1 MATSSITANFYC
13 DDAKAA
19 NAFVR
24 MLKFAKTVGEAVL
37 SSTLSSFA
45 VPLNSEVEDF
55 IRKKALQA
63 TKLKSSISYLVIDED
78 LADVVGYFTLLV
90 KPFTIQAA
98 SLSSKNRRL
107 IARFAEENTEAG
119 DYTASVYL
127 IAQIGKNYAIE
138 EPLQISGG
146 DLLNMAL
153 DKLRAAQDLVGG
165 KLVLVEREA
174 DRAKLLEFYNA
185 NGFKSWNGRY
195 DKKDQVQYDQMIRVL
210 ESVA

>member
-1 MATSSITANFYC
+1 MRKLSVWRI
-13 DDAKAA
+13 D
-19 NAFVR
+19 
-24 MLKFAKTVGEAVL
+24 KFAKTVGEAVL

-119 DYTASVYL
+119 DYTVSVYL

-153 DKLRAAQDLVGG
+153 DKLRVAQDLVGG

>member
-1 MATSSITANFYC
+1 MRKLSVWRI
-13 DDAKAA
+13 D
-19 NAFVR
+19 
-24 MLKFAKTVGEAVL
+24 KFAKTVGEAVL

-78 LADVVGYFTLLV
+78 LVDVVGYFTLLV

-210 ESVA
+210 ESVAQ

>member
-1 MATSSITANFYC
+1 MRKLSVWRI
-13 DDAKAA
+13 D
-19 NAFVR
+19 
-24 MLKFAKTVGEAVL
+24 KFATTVGEAVL

>member
-1 MATSSITANFYC
+1 MRTLSVWRI
-13 DDAKAA
+13 D
-19 NAFVR
+19 
-24 MLKFAKTVGEAVL
+24 KFAKTVGEAVL

-153 DKLRAAQDLVGG
+153 HKLRAAQDLVGG

-174 DRAKLLEFYNA
+174 NRAKLLEFYNA

>member
-1 MATSSITANFYC
+1 MRKLSVWRI
-13 DDAKAA
+13 D
-19 NAFVR
+19 
-24 MLKFAKTVGEAVL
+24 KFAKTVGEAVL
-37 SSTLSSFA
+37 STTLSSFA

>member
-1 MATSSITANFYC
+1 MRKLSVWRI
-13 DDAKAA
+13 D
-19 NAFVR
+19 
-24 MLKFAKTVGEAVL
+24 KFAKTVGEAVL

-55 IRKKALQA
+55 VRKKALQA

>member
-1 MATSSITANFYC
+1 MRKLSVWRI
-13 DDAKAA
+13 D
-19 NAFVR
+19 
-24 MLKFAKTVGEAVL
+24 KFAKTVGEAVL

-210 ESVA
+210 GSVA

>member
-1 MATSSITANFYC
+1 MRKLSVWRI
-13 DDAKAA
+13 D
-19 NAFVR
+19 
-24 MLKFAKTVGEAVL
+24 KFAKTVGEAVL

-90 KPFTIQAA
+90 KPFTIRAA

-210 ESVA
+210 ESLA

>member
-1 MATSSITANFYC
+1 MRKLSVWRI
-13 DDAKAA
+13 D
-19 NAFVR
+19 
-24 MLKFAKTVGEAVL
+24 KFAKTVGEAVL

-45 VPLNSEVEDF
+45 VPLNSEGEDF

>member
-1 MATSSITANFYC
+1 MRKLSVWRI
-13 DDAKAA
+13 D
-19 NAFVR
+19 
-24 MLKFAKTVGEAVL
+24 KFAKTVGEAVL

-185 NGFKSWNGRY
+185 NGFKSWNSRY
-195 DKKDQVQYDQMIRVL
+195 DKKNQVQYDQMIRVL

>member
-1 MATSSITANFYC
+1 MRKLSVWRI
-13 DDAKAA
+13 D
-19 NAFVR
+19 
-24 MLKFAKTVGEAVL
+24 KFAKTVGEAVL

-90 KPFTIQAA
+90 KPFTIQAE

>member
-1 MATSSITANFYC
+1 MRKLSVWRI
-13 DDAKAA
+13 D
-19 NAFVR
+19 
-24 MLKFAKTVGEAVL
+24 KFAKTVGEAVL

-45 VPLNSEVEDF
+45 APLNSEVEDF

>member
-1 MATSSITANFYC
+1 MRKLSVWRI
-13 DDAKAA
+13 D
-19 NAFVR
+19 
-24 MLKFAKTVGEAVL
+24 KFAKKVGETAL

-55 IRKKALQA
+55 IRNKALQA
-63 TKLKSSISYLVIDED
+63 TKLKSSISYLVVDED
-78 LADVVGYFTLLV
+78 LADVIGYFTLLV
-90 KPFTIQAA
+90 KPFTIQAMR
-98 SLSSKNRRL
+98 LSSKNRRL
-107 IARFAEENTEAG
+107 IARFSEENTETG

-138 EPLQISGG
+138 EQLQISGG

-153 DKLRAAQDLVGG
+153 DKLRTAQDLVGG

-174 DRAKLLEFYNA
+174 DRDKLLTFYSA
-185 NGFKSWNGRY
+185 NGFKSWNARY
-195 DKKDQVQYDQMIRVL
+195 DKGDKVLYDQMIRVL

>member
-1 MATSSITANFYC
+1 MRKLSVWRI
-13 DDAKAA
+13 D
-19 NAFVR
+19 
-24 MLKFAKTVGEAVL
+24 KFAKKVGEAVL

-55 IRKKALQA
+55 IRNKALQA

-98 SLSSKNRRL
+98 RLSSKNRRL
-107 IARFAEENTEAG
+107 IARFSEENMETG

-138 EPLQISGG
+138 EPLQILGG

-195 DKKDQVQYDQMIRVL
+195 DKKDQVQYDQMIRVI
-210 ESVA
+210 ESVV

>member
-1 MATSSITANFYC
+1 MRKLSVWRI
-13 DDAKAA
+13 D
-19 NAFVR
+19 
-24 MLKFAKTVGEAVL
+24 KFAKTVGEAVL

-45 VPLNSEVEDF
+45 APLNSEVEDF
-55 IRKKALQA
+55 IRNKALQA

-119 DYTASVYL
+119 DYTASVFL

-153 DKLRAAQDLVGG
+153 DKLRAVQDLVGG